1 MSVRIFPATL
11 ESLVDI
17 KEYILQQIEDME
29 APENKRMKINLAVEE
44 LIVNI
49 VNYSNMKKPEIA
61 IEVEKEFC
69 KLIIKIIDHGKPFNP
84 LEVEE
89 PDLSLSPEE
98 RKIGGL
104 GIFLVKQV
112 VDEIYYKRE
121 ENKNCVILVFNL
133 TSPSSTGSN

>member
-1 MSVRIFPATL
+1 MSLKVFPATL
-11 ESLVDI
+11 ESLLDI
-17 KEYILQQIEDME
+17 KEYILCQIEDME
-29 APENKRMKINLAVEE
+29 VDENKKMKIILAVEE

-61 IEVEKEFC
+61 IEVKKKLY
-69 KLIIKIIDHGKPFNP
+69 KLIIKIIDEGKPFNP
-84 LEVEE
+84 LEVED
-89 PDLSLSPEE
+89 PDISLSPEE

-121 ENKNCVILVFNL
+121 ENKNCVLLVFNL
-133 TSPSSTGSN
+133 TSPSSNGSK